1 MVAIFWSKCI
11 GDKNEEAFH
20 EPRPIKGEKKDSGL
34 LIDRTKSE
42 LRRLDLRAK
51 KGLGQHFLVD
61 EQVLRRLISA
71 AELTPSDT
79 VVEVGSGL
87 GVLTAELAKGAG
99 RVIAVE
105 VDTRMAA
112 ALQETMGPWP
122 NITIVNTDILESD
135 PASLL
140 GVVTHYKVVGTLPY
154 YIATAVLR
162 HFLEARIK
170 PYSMVITIQKEVAQ
184 AIVAPPGKMSLLSV
198 SVQFYGK
205 PTIVDY
211 VPPQSFYPP
220 PKVDSAIVRI
230 DIYERP
236 RVAVTDEAIFFSVVR
251 GGFSAPRKQLRNS
264 LALGLEIA
272 PREAAALLEEAGIGP
287 KRRAETL
294 SLEDWAGVYRV
305 FFKTRQ
311 MPH

>member
-34 LIDRTKSE
+34 LINRTKSE

-61 EQVLRRLISA
+61 ERVLRRLISA

-236 RVAVTDEAIFFSVVR
+236 QVAVVR

-294 SLEDWAGVYRV
+294 SLEDGAGVYRV

>member
-1 MVAIFWSKCI
+1 VGA
-11 GDKNEEAFH
+11 
-20 EPRPIKGEKKDSGL
+20 RPFFSSIRSIKDSGV
-34 LIDRTKSE
+34 LINRTKSE

-51 KGLGQHFLVD
+51 KGLGQHFLVN
-61 EQVLRRLISA
+61 ERVLRRLISA
-71 AELTPSDT
+71 AKLTPSDT
-79 VVEVGSGL
+79 VVEVGPGL
-87 GVLTAELAKGAG
+87 GTLTTELAKEAG

-112 ALQETMGPWP
+112 ALQETLVPWP
-122 NITIVNTDILESD
+122 NITIVNTDILEID

-140 GVVTHYKVVGTLPY
+140 GGEAPYKVVGTLPY

-170 PYSMVITIQKEVAQ
+170 PHSMVVTVQKEVAQ
-184 AIVAPPGKMSLLSV
+184 AIVAHPGKMSLLSV

-230 DIYERP
+230 DLYKRP
-236 RVAVTDEAIFFSVVR
+236 RVEVADEAKFFSVVR

-272 PREAAALLEEAGIGP
+272 PGEAAALLEEAGIVQ

-294 SLEDWAGVYRV
+294 SLEDWARVYRV
-305 FFKTRQ
+305 FLKLD
-311 MPH
+311 